1 MKDKST
7 QVSGIQGLNKD
18 STFQTPNQVTFAL
31 NAIRD
36 SHDGGKPEYQSEPGN
51 ELVESL
57 PAGYFLLGSIYGQD
71 NSVYLFSTN
80 ETLSEIGKFKE
91 GKYTTLVN
99 ADLGFN
105 RLYPITG
112 EYRIRNGC
120 DRVIYWNDGFNPDR
134 WFNEDRPDD
143 FKLFGVFQPNK
154 FNFLPDVLVPTMD
167 LVQVND
173 TGGQLE
179 LGSYYFQVELLDKNE
194 SVLYKSDISPQVIIY
209 DESLQSNYDT
219 IDGGLNYP
227 QFDQFVGGVPIL
239 LNPYNWYLVI

>member
-1 MKDKST
+1 MKDKSI
-7 QVSGIQGLNKD
+7 QASGIQGLNKD
-18 STFQTPNQVTFAL
+18 STFQTPNQITFAL

-57 PAGYFLLGSIYGQD
+57 PSGYFLLGHIYGQD

-99 ADLGFN
+99 ANLGFS

-120 DRVIYWNDGFNPDR
+120 DRVIYFNDHLNPDR
-134 WFNEDRPDD
+134 WFNEDKPDD
-143 FKLFGVFQPNK
+143 FKTSGVFDPNK
-154 FNFLPDVLVPTMD
+154 FSFLPDIQVPVID
-167 LVQVND
+167 LIEVRD

-179 LGSYYFQVELLDKNE
+179 LGSYYIQVEVLDINE
-194 SVLYKSDISPQVIIY
+194 SVIYKSECRY
-209 DESLQSNYDT
+209 
-219 IDGGLNYP
+219 
-227 QFDQFVGGVPIL
+227 
-239 LNPYNWYLVI
+239 